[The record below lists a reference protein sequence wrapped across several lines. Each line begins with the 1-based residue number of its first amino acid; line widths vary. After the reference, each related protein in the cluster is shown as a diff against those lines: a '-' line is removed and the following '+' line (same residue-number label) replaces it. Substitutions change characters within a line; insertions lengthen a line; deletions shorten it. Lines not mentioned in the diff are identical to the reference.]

1 MKIEYH
7 EDIPVPAEFVF
18 RRLTD
23 FARHERQALA
33 RGVKVKRL
41 DDKAEPGVG
50 AAWDIAFMYRGK
62 PRELRAEIAG
72 WTPPEKVR
80 IDAESGGLDIRIGVD
95 VVALSARL
103 TRVNV
108 SINLMPRTITARL
121 LVQSLR
127 LARGTVTGR
136 LQTRLKTMADEI
148 VEGWARNEGRSM
160 GR

>member
-23 FARHERQALA
+23 FARHEREALA

-41 DDKAEPGVG
+41 DGKAEPGVG
-50 AAWDIAFMYRGK
+50 AAWDIAFNYRGK
-62 PRELRAEIAG
+62 PRELRAEITG

-80 IDAESGGLDIRIGVD
+80 IDARTGGLDLRIAVD

-108 SINLMPRTITARL
+108 SVNLMPRTISARL

-136 LQTRLKTMADEI
+136 LQTRLKQMADEI
-148 VEGWARNEGRSM
+148 VGNWARNQGRSM
-160 GR
+160 GS